1 MKRDKQ
7 ETQAQFNRRA
17 ILMAGLGGA
26 VFAGLG
32 ARLYSLQVHH
42 QDRYRLMAEDNQ
54 FNFRLQ
60 PPTRGRILDRFGEP
74 IAENRESYRIVLV
87 PEQAGDA
94 RATLDRLAR
103 LMPLSE
109 ERRERILREMERGPR
124 FQPIEVAED
133 LDWETFAR
141 VNLYLPDLPGITPD
155 VGEVRTYPYPQAFA
169 HVVGYVQAPSEEA
182 AGDDPLLHHP
192 GFRIGRS
199 GVEAAIDER
208 LRGSAGQLKV
218 EVNAYGRVI
227 RELPEQSNPAVR
239 GQDATLAID
248 AAAQRYGT
256 ERLAGESA
264 AAVTLDIASGE
275 IMSLVSTPSFDPNL
289 FVTGISSED
298 FRGLNENEYRPLF
311 NKATTGLYAPASTIK
326 GMMGLAALE
335 AGVID
340 PRERV
345 YCRGY
350 TTLGNRRFHCWR
362 REGHG
367 SVDLHDGIK
376 TSCDIYFY
384 HVAEQLGI
392 DRIHDM
398 ARRFGLGQLY
408 DIGMHIPSRADGLV
422 PNAQWKRARRGQPW
436 TTGDTYNVGIGQ
448 GDLLASPLQLAVMT
462 ARMASG
468 LAVTPTLFR
477 RETPPQFEDMG
488 IDAAHR
494 ERIHRAMRAVVH
506 EPGGT
511 SYWTLQGL
519 GVEGVEMAGKTGTAQ
534 VYSITAAERAE
545 GLREQADL
553 PWRLRNHGLFIGYA
567 PATDPKYAVALV
579 VEHGGGGSSAA
590 ARPARDMLRDLIE
603 RDPAGRLQRVA
614 TADAT
619 LSVES

>member
-17 ILMAGLGGA
+17 ILMAGLGGG

-42 QDRYRLMAEDNQ
+42 QDRYRVMAEDNQ

-60 PPTRGRILDRFGEP
+60 PPARGRILDRFGEP
-74 IAENRESYRIVLV
+74 VADNRESYRIVMI

-94 RATLDRLAR
+94 RAALDRLAR
-103 LMPLSE
+103 FMPLSE
-109 ERRERILREMERGPR
+109 ERRERILREMERSPR
-124 FQPIEVAED
+124 FQPVEVAED

-155 VGEVRTYPYPQAFA
+155 VGEVRTYPFPQAFA
-169 HVVGYVQAPSEEA
+169 HVAGYVQSASEDA
-182 AGDDPLLHHP
+182 AGDDPLLLHP

-199 GVEAAIDER
+199 GVEAASDER

-239 GQDATLAID
+239 GQDVSLSID
-248 AAAQRYGT
+248 AAAQRFGT
-256 ERLAGESA
+256 ERMAGESA
-264 AAVTLDIASGE
+264 AAVTMDVSSGE
-275 IMSLVSTPSFDPNL
+275 ILSLVSTPSFDPNL

-298 FRGLNENEYRPLF
+298 FRSLNENEYRPLF

-326 GMMGLAALE
+326 GMMALAALE

-340 PRERV
+340 PDERV
-345 YCRGY
+345 YCRGH

-384 HVAEQLGI
+384 EVAERLGI
-392 DRIHDM
+392 DRIHEM
-398 ARRFGLGQLY
+398 ATRFGLGQLY

-462 ARMASG
+462 SRLASG
-468 LAVTPTLFR
+468 RAVMPTLFR
-477 RETPPQFEDMG
+477 RDEPARFADLG
-488 IDAAHR
+488 IDPEHR

-545 GLREQADL
+545 GLRAQEDL

-567 PATDPKYAVALV
+567 PAIDPQYAVALV

-590 ARPARDMLRDLIE
+590 ARPARDILRDLIE

-614 TADAT
+614 SAEDPTA
-619 LSVES
+619 ES